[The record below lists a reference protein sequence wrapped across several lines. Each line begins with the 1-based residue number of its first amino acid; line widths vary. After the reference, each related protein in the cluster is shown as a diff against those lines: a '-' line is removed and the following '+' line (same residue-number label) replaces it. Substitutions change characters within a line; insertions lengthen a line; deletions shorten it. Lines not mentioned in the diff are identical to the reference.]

1 MGYGGFPRET
11 VAFLAGLRE
20 HNERAWFEAHRAEYD
35 VFYVGA
41 ARDFVLAAAERLH
54 EISPGLRGEPKVL
67 GSIGRINRD
76 TRFSPDKRPYKDHLG
91 IGFWEGER
99 KRSPSGL
106 FLRITPETCGVGLG
120 APPFDKPRLAAF
132 RAAAADTVH
141 GPDLVEAVAQVEA
154 AGYRVLGEEFKR
166 TPAGYGGL
174 DPSRERLL
182 RFSALWSVKE
192 PIGDWLFGPE
202 ALERAL
208 GYWRAMAPLHR
219 WLIAALG

>member
-1 MGYGGFPRET
+1 MGFAGFPRET

-20 HNERAWFEAHRAEYD
+20 HNDRAWFDAHRAQYD
-35 VFYVGA
+35 AFYVGA
-41 ARDFVLAAAERLH
+41 GREFVLAAAERLQ

-76 TRFSPDKRPYKDHLG
+76 TRFSVDKRPYKDHLD

-132 RAAAADTVH
+132 RTAVADSEH
-141 GPDLVEAVAQVEA
+141 GPALVAAVAAVEA
-154 AGYRVLGEEFKR
+154 AGHAVLGEEFKR
-166 TPAGYGGL
+166 TPAGYGEL
-174 DPSRERLL
+174 EPERERLL
-182 RFSALWSVKE
+182 RFAALWSVNE
-192 PIGDWLFGPE
+192 QPIGDWLMG
-202 ALERAL
+202 R
-208 GYWRAMAPLHR
+208 RR
-219 WLIAALG
+219 WSVRSATGGR